1 MRSRLNWRTAGIAL
15 IILGGYV
22 LWSLNFETLPLWVA
36 APLGSV
42 LLTWYG
48 SLQHETIHGH
58 PTASRRINRAIGGL
72 PLALWVPYPIYRET
86 HIQHHRHS
94 GRRLT
99 ELGHDPESFYL
110 PPGHLARVG
119 RVHGFLLRA
128 NCTLLGRLIVGPAIA
143 VVGFWTQEARK
154 ARVDDRRRY
163 IWLWHVVGVAAV
175 LGWTWSVCHITLF
188 DYVLLVVYPSVSLT
202 HLRSFAE
209 HRADDHSQRRT
220 NVVEAHPLWGLL
232 FLNNNLHVAHHTHP
246 HVPWYELPRLWRNMR
261 GSGAGAGKIF
271 RGYGEVARHY
281 LLRPFITAEHPIAP
295 LEVE

>member
-1 MRSRLNWRTAGIAL
+1 MLLRPHYHWRVFDWAFIHAISLELAHSR
-15 IILGGYV
+15 YC
-22 LWSLNFETLPLWVA
+22 P
-36 APLGSV
+36 
-42 LLTWYG
+42 
-48 SLQHETIHGH
+48 HH
-58 PTASRRINRAIGGL
+58 SRRLRS
-72 PLALWVPYPIYRET
+72 V
-86 HIQHHRHS
+86 
-94 GRRLT
+94 
-99 ELGHDPESFYL
+99 ELEFRDIAS
-110 PPGHLARVG
+110 VG
-119 RVHGFLLRA
+119 CCA
-128 NCTLLGRLIVGPAIA
+128 
-143 VVGFWTQEARK
+143 
-154 ARVDDRRRY
+154 
-163 IWLWHVVGVAAV
+163 
-175 LGWTWSVCHITLF
+175 LF